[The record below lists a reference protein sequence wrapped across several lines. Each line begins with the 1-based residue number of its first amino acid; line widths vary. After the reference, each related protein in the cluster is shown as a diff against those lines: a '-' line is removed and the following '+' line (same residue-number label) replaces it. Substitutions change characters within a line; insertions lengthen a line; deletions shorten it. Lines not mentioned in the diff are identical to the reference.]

1 MGRKNKRRKQHRTQG
16 TGGRSNSRSSMAF
29 VLVGVMLL
37 GLAAGLIFVYGRSRS
52 PNAAELQRYG
62 MGSTSAAQVG
72 QSVDLPP
79 LSTQGK
85 SISGWHD
92 MANIPKNVRGH
103 PVSKDRPQPNVAVK
117 PANRYLGSLG
127 RTDVVNLNYIVVND
141 GDHDLVIDN
150 VVTSCG
156 CTTATLSH
164 SIIPPRHRADLA
176 VRFDAGYHKVEP
188 GQQVVRVVWLMTND
202 PDTPV
207 AEARLTALI
216 Q

>member
-1 MGRKNKRRKQHRTQG
+1 MGRKNKRRKQNRTQG
-16 TGGRSNSRSSMAF
+16 TGRRLNSRSSMAF

-37 GLAAGLIFVYGRSRS
+37 GLAAGLVFVYGPSQT
-52 PNAAELQRYG
+52 PNAAESQRR
-62 MGSTSAAQVG
+62 GSLAQVG

-85 SISGWHD
+85 SIYGWHD
-92 MANIPKNVRGH
+92 MANIPKNVKGR
-103 PVSKDRPQPNVAVK
+103 PLPKDRPQSDVGVK
-117 PANRYLGSLG
+117 PGNRYLGSLG
-127 RTDVVNLNYIVVND
+127 RKDVVNLGYIVVNN

-164 SIIPPRHRADLA
+164 NIVPPGRRADLA
-176 VRFDAGYHKVEP
+176 VRFDAGYHAVKP
-188 GQQVVRVVWLMTND
+188 GQQVVRIVWLMTND

-207 AEARLTALI
+207 AEARLTAVI
-216 Q
+216 R

>member
-16 TGGRSNSRSSMAF
+16 TGGSSKSRSSMAF

-37 GLAAGLIFVYGRSRS
+37 GLAAGLVFVYGRNQT
-52 PNAAELQRYG
+52 PNAAESQRL
-62 MGSTSAAQVG
+62 GSFAQVG

-85 SISGWHD
+85 SIYGWHD
-92 MANIPKNVRGH
+92 MANIPKNVKGR
-103 PVSKDRPQPNVAVK
+103 PLPKDRPQPDVGVK
-117 PANRYLGSLG
+117 PGNRYLGSLG
-127 RTDVVNLNYIVVND
+127 RKDVVNLRYIVVND

-164 SIIPPRHRADLA
+164 NIIPPGRRADIA
-176 VRFDAGYHKVEP
+176 VRFDAGYHKVDP
-188 GQQVVRVVWLMTND
+188 GQQVVRIVWLMTND

-207 AEARLTALI
+207 AEARLTAVI
-216 Q
+216 R

>member
-1 MGRKNKRRKQHRTQG
+1 
-16 TGGRSNSRSSMAF
+16 MAF

-37 GLAAGLIFVYGRSRS
+37 GLAAGLVFVYGRSQT
-52 PNAAELQRYG
+52 PNAAESQRR
-62 MGSTSAAQVG
+62 GSLAQVG
-72 QSVDLPP
+72 QSVDLLP

-85 SISGWHD
+85 SIYGWHD
-92 MANIPKNVRGH
+92 MANIPKNVKGR
-103 PVSKDRPQPNVAVK
+103 PLPKDRPQADVGVK

-127 RTDVVNLNYIVVND
+127 RKDVVNLGYIVVND

-164 SIIPPRHRADLA
+164 NIVPPGRRADLA
-176 VRFDAGYHKVEP
+176 VRFDAGYHAVKP
-188 GQQVVRVVWLMTND
+188 GQQVVRIVWLMTND

-207 AEARLTALI
+207 AEARLTAVI
-216 Q
+216 R

>member
-1 MGRKNKRRKQHRTQG
+1 MGRKKKRQKQSQTQA
-16 TGGRSNSRSSMAF
+16 TRAKSNSRSSMAF

-37 GLAAGLIFVYGRSRS
+37 GLAAGLLFVYGRSGT
-52 PNAAELQRYG
+52 PNAAEPQQFG
-62 MGSTSAAQVG
+62 TGSTSVAQVE
-72 QSVDLPP
+72 QSGNLPP

-85 SISGWHD
+85 SIYGWHD
-92 MANIPKNVRGH
+92 MANVPKNLKGR
-103 PVSKDRPQPNVAVK
+103 PLAKDQPQADVAVK

-127 RTDVVNLNYIVVND
+127 RTDVVNLSYTVVND

-164 SIIPPRHRADLA
+164 SIIPPGRRADLA
-176 VRFDAGYHKVEP
+176 VRFDAGYHKVDP
-188 GQQVVRVVWLMTND
+188 GQQVVRIVWLMTND

-207 AEARLTALI
+207 AEARLTAVI
-216 Q
+216 R